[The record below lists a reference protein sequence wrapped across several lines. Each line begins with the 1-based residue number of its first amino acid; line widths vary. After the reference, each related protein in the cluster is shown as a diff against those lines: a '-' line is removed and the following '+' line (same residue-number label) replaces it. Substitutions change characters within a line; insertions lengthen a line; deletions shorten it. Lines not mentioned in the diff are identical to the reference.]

1 MNLLLFPNW
10 TSHAI
15 MTSSMYIVPPIAC
28 EKTVISLSITLLP
41 LALFYFLYGIDWE
54 RMRFG
59 LGLVGFIY
67 TFISLP
73 APYMEFYNFA
83 LSMSTL
89 FFTFGYRWRHKMD
102 LTLPRLSLL
111 LPTANP
117 HFFLSFSIF
126 FAIGGSNF
134 LFCNL

>member
-1 MNLLLFPNW
+1 
-10 TSHAI
+10 
-15 MTSSMYIVPPIAC
+15 MYIVPPIAC

-59 LGLVGFIY
+59 LGPVGFIY

-83 LSMSTL
+83 LSMSML

>member
-1 MNLLLFPNW
+1 
-10 TSHAI
+10 

-83 LSMSTL
+83 LSMSTAL
-89 FFTFGYRWRHKMD
+89 LHIW
-102 LTLPRLSLL
+102 LPVA
-111 LPTANP
+111 TQN
-117 HFFLSFSIF
+117 
-126 FAIGGSNF
+126 GSNTTQTQPPTTY
-134 LFCNL
+134 C